1 MCFVAHDILHT
12 GTEHFVLQR
21 FVKESLY
28 QQVTVSGIKDIAV
41 GHVQFFSLIVPA
53 FYGYIDYG
61 TYRAVSKNAFGAESY
76 RFYVGGLR
84 SVPTFQGADT
94 ATVANHQYIVSETA
108 CKLFVIGIKT
118 AFLDFQ
124 SFFELAVWV
133 NGLLLIEI
141 NAVSH

>member
-1 MCFVAHDILHT
+1 MLSVRKAI
-12 GTEHFVLQR
+12 G
-21 FVKESLY
+21 SM
-28 QQVTVSGIKDIAV
+28 
-41 GHVQFFSLIVPA
+41 
-53 FYGYIDYG
+53 
-61 TYRAVSKNAFGAESY
+61 
-76 RFYVGGLR
+76 VGGLR

-141 NAVSH
+141 NAVSY